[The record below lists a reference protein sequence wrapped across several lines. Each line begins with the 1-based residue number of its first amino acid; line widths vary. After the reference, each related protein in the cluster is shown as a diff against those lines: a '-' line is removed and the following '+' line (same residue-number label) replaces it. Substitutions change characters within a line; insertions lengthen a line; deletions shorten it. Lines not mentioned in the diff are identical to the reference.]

1 MFYKIKNI
9 IYKIILCCKIKSY
22 IIKYNKK
29 IFLIGTPWYGNLGD
43 HAITLGEK
51 FIIKEIFPEHKIID
65 IPYNIYFSKLSK
77 IFRFEIDSNDMI
89 YLQGGGNLG
98 SLYPQEENLRRDV
111 IKKYKRNK
119 IIVMPVSIFFH
130 DNDFGK
136 IELEKSSKIYN
147 NHFNLTI
154 ISRDEVSFNFAKKY
168 FYKVNNVLAPDAVTS
183 LDGVLSDIDVNRKG
197 VQFFLRKDI
206 EKILSDDIINKI
218 KFHLN
223 KYDIQ
228 YNISDT
234 TVPYEVREKQR
245 KKEVFSRLIMARKA
259 RLIITD
265 RYHGLIFSVI
275 THTPVIV
282 FKSFDTK
289 ISSGVKWFK
298 ELEWVHYMD
307 SNDLDNIFKIINKYC
322 LYEEYKIKTTSKCK
336 DIVINTI
343 KNAIFNEE
351 KKQ

>member
-1 MFYKIKNI
+1 MLSKIKNI

-77 IFRFEIDSNDMI
+77 IFKLKIAPNDII

-130 DNDFGK
+130 DNNFGK
-136 IELEKSSKIYN
+136 SELEKSSKIYN
-147 NHFNLTI
+147 SHNKLTI
-154 ISRDEVSFNFAKKY
+154 ISRDEVSFDFAKKY
-168 FYKVNNVLAPDAVTS
+168 FYKVNNILAPDAVTS
-183 LDGVLSDIDVNRKG
+183 LDGILSDVNVNRKG
-197 VQFFLRKDI
+197 VQIFLRKDI
-206 EKILSDDIINKI
+206 EKILSDDIIKKI
-218 KFHLN
+218 EIYLN
-223 KYDIQ
+223 KY
-228 YNISDT
+228 NIEYSVSDT

-245 KKEVFSRLIMARKA
+245 KTEVFSRLIMARKA
-259 RLIITD
+259 RLVITD

-289 ISSGVKWFK
+289 ISSGMKWF
-298 ELEWVHYMD
+298 EDLEWVHYVD

>member
-1 MFYKIKNI
+1 MLSRIKNI
-9 IYKIILCCKIKSY
+9 IYKIILCCKIKLY
-22 IIKYNKK
+22 IIKYDKK

-51 FIIKEIFPEHKIID
+51 FIIKESFPKHKIID

-77 IFRFEIDSNDMI
+77 IFKLKIAPNDII

-130 DNDFGK
+130 DNNFGK
-136 IELEKSSKIYN
+136 SELEKSSKIYN
-147 NHFNLTI
+147 SHNKLTI
-154 ISRDEVSFNFAKKY
+154 ISRDEVSFDFAKKY
-168 FYKVNNVLAPDAVTS
+168 FYKVNNILAPDAVTS
-183 LDGVLSDIDVNRKG
+183 LDGILSDVNVNRKG
-197 VQFFLRKDI
+197 VYFFWRKDI
-206 EKILSDDIINKI
+206 EKVLSDDIIKKI
-218 KFHLN
+218 EIYLN
-223 KYDIQ
+223 KY
-228 YNISDT
+228 NIEYSVSDT

-245 KKEVFSRLIMARKA
+245 KTEVFSRLIMARKA
-259 RLIITD
+259 RLVITD

-289 ISSGVKWFK
+289 ISSGVKWF
-298 ELEWVHYMD
+298 EDLEWVHYVD
-307 SNDLDNIFKIINKYC
+307 SNDLNNIFKIVDKYC
-322 LYEEYKIKTTSKCK
+322 LHEEYKIKTTSKCK
-336 DIVINTI
+336 DIVI
-343 KNAIFNEE
+343 
-351 KKQ
+351 KKVKDVIWDGERK